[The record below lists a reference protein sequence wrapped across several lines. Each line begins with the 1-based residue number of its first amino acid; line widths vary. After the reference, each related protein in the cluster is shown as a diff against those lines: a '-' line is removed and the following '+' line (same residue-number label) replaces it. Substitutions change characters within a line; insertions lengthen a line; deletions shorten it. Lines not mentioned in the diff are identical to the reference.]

1 MWRLKTLALI
11 SKAKKNIIVIFIL
24 NERKIYNVML
34 VTIRQKVVIG
44 TKFAAGKADLGTF
57 EFCPSLG
64 GFRAVPAHGMS
75 FAAV

>member
-1 MWRLKTLALI
+1 MRSTRLCAD
-11 SKAKKNIIVIFIL
+11 SPIFGSGTWIL
-24 NERKIYNVML
+24 
-34 VTIRQKVVIG
+34 TG
-44 TKFAAGKADLGTF
+44 TCHIAAGKADLGTF

>member
-1 MWRLKTLALI
+1 
-11 SKAKKNIIVIFIL
+11 
-24 NERKIYNVML
+24 ML